1 MIRGNFYQH
10 QEVEMHESITDVMKQ
25 IVNETI
31 RSYGIETIKNEV
43 YSETYR
49 AAKIILGMDP
59 NEVLG
64 EKTRFNIPA
73 VILHFKDTKV
83 KAQIQGHCLR
93 VLHDRGFLEEE
104 GLLLGLNDLEEG
116 Q

>member
-1 MIRGNFYQH
+1 
-10 QEVEMHESITDVMKQ
+10 
-25 IVNETI
+25 
-31 RSYGIETIKNEV
+31 
-43 YSETYR
+43 
-49 AAKIILGMDP
+49 MDP

-104 GLLLGLNDLEEG
+104 VGLYSPLTVLYKKLADLSPWRKAS
-116 Q
+116 